1 MSNVSPPE
9 FVRTLLTKFL
19 EPPMDAD
26 KIKSNIKPPINA
38 HPSSLTLLPRGEGKL
53 EPPLS
58 FWERGGGEGRTRIR
72 SKAKNE

>member
-26 KIKSNIKPPINA
+26 KIKSKKRVDRIN
-38 HPSSLTLLPRGEGKL
+38 
-53 EPPLS
+53 
-58 FWERGGGEGRTRIR
+58 RIY
-72 SKAKNE
+72 KIF